1 MLDWNLALLPDL
13 HLFAFILYLPSDQRK
28 ISGRISILQFVLH
41 DLNTK
46 QLKATIPGNDPN
58 WSVQGGTDGSD
69 QRKIDAFWND
79 DRFWRQLL
87 NGNKIPRTS
96 AAITGT

>member
-1 MLDWNLALLPDL
+1 LPNL

-46 QLKATIPGNDPN
+46 QLKAAIPGNDPN
-58 WSVQGGTDGSD
+58 WSAQGGTDGSD
-69 QRKIDAFWND
+69 QRKIDDFWED

-87 NGNKIPRTS
+87 NGNKISRTS
-96 AAITGT
+96 AAIVWT

>member
-46 QLKATIPGNDPN
+46 QLKATIPGNDAN

-87 NGNKIPRTS
+87 NGNKIPRTG
-96 AAITGT
+96 AAITWT